1 MTPRGVARRY
11 AAALFDVASK
21 AQRLDAVE
29 RDLAGVAT
37 LVASHDDLRRVVASL
52 TIPAPRKRALVDA
65 LLAAGQPISDEVAR
79 LLRLLADR
87 DRLALLP
94 DIAAV
99 FDERM
104 MEQRRIVPADVVTA
118 VPLGEAQKAA
128 LAEALGRATGR
139 TVTVTER
146 VDSTIIG
153 GVVAR
158 VGGVV
163 FDGSVT
169 RQLERMR
176 EQLRREA

>member
-1 MTPRGVARRY
+1 MTLRGVARRY
-11 AAALFDVASK
+11 AAALFDVGSR
-21 AQRLDAVE
+21 AQRLEPVE
-29 RDLAGVAT
+29 RDLDSVAR
-37 LVASHDDLRRVVASL
+37 LVAAHDDLRRVFESPA
-52 TIPAPRKRALVDA
+52 IPVTKKRVVVDA
-65 LLAAGQPISDEVAR
+65 LLAAGQPVSDEVAR

-87 DRLALLP
+87 DRLMLLP
-94 DIAAV
+94 DIAQA
-99 FDERM
+99 FGERM
-104 MEQRRIVPADVVTA
+104 MDQRRIVPADVVTA
-118 VPLGEAQKAA
+118 APLGEAQKTA

-146 VDSTIIG
+146 VDPTIIG

-158 VGGVV
+158 VGSVV